1 MAGSKGLP
9 LLQGVMLLDGCKEG
23 VLKERERES
32 ERRQTSGTETDRKL
46 FISNQGN
53 RTQWIMFQWD
63 VIIASVISS
72 KTRLSL
78 GWISKAQVL
87 TSRWALFKDALTLL
101 ITCAISKVPVVS
113 MLAAM
118 IGMPLYVCL
127 ELRNVKVLCRS
138 TFENQTHVINAL
150 AKMTYLYQTSF
161 RSSVLQRTL

>member
-1 MAGSKGLP
+1 MAVKR
-9 LLQGVMLLDGCKEG
+9 VCWK
-23 VLKERERES
+23 RES
-32 ERRQTSGTETDRKL
+32 ESREKSGTETDRKL
-46 FISNQGN
+46 FILNQGN
-53 RTQWIMFQWD
+53 RTQWVMFQWD
-63 VIIASVISS
+63 VIITSVISS

-87 TSRWALFKDALTLL
+87 TSRWALFKYGLTLL

-118 IGMPLYVCL
+118 IGMPLYVCF

-138 TFENQTHVINAL
+138 TFENQTHVINAV